1 MIMASSY
8 SHVFEPIRI
17 RGIDFK
23 NRVFLAPTTPVLS
36 TPDGICTHEL
46 VDWLRSF
53 ARGGV
58 CTLYL
63 GNCSV
68 DLSQNR
74 DQSFQL
80 DLGNDRCILPL
91 SWYADMCRQYACHAS
106 LEINHAGEGVAFET
120 FGRPGWSSSS
130 FISDDEILRAQ
141 RMHRDPIPCE
151 EMSKEKI
158 KEVVQLFAN
167 AARRMKRA
175 GMDIV
180 MVHGGHGNLISQFT
194 SPKFNHRTDEY
205 GGSTEKRARFAIEV
219 CDAIREACGDD
230 FVIEY
235 RCSGD
240 EIDPEGMHIDETI
253 QLAGYL
259 KGHIDILHVSA
270 GLHSDPMGKHQYYRN
285 WCQNYLMDRCF
296 NVHFAKEIKQAHPDL
311 LVNTVGSITSLDYAE
326 EIIGSGWADFVSM
339 CRPLMADPDMPNKYA
354 EGRPEDRRPCLRC
367 DTCAKHLRTPRH
379 IFCAVNP
386 MSFMTSDLPDGR
398 IPRAPVKKNVAVI
411 GGGPGGITAMETLL
425 DRGHRVTLYEKTGEL
440 GGSVKYA
447 ALAPFKQDIRDYLQ
461 WLRHTADQC
470 CARGARILL
479 NTEASADILN
489 AEGYD
494 AVILAL
500 GADPIL
506 PNLPGIDLPHVCW
519 APKAESGQFPVGEK
533 VVVVG
538 GSAVG
543 MEAALNMSLQGKDV
557 TVLEQLDPLR
567 ASMKLRESAGSGA
580 SELTRLFEERE
591 IPLLCGC
598 TLTEI
603 LPDRVRYRKSDGT
616 EGEVSCDTVLLASGM
631 RPRLAQAEAM
641 RHCAPETSVFLVGD
655 CVRAASVYEAVNEA
669 FQVCLHI

>member
-1 MIMASSY
+1 MASAY

-36 TPDGICTHEL
+36 TPEGIVTHEL

-68 DLSQNR
+68 DLSENK

-80 DLGNDRCILPL
+80 DLGTDQAVLPL

-130 FISDDEILRAQ
+130 FISDDELLRAK
-141 RMHRDPIPCE
+141 RMGRDPIPCQ
-151 EMSKEKI
+151 EMSREKI
-158 KEVVQLFAN
+158 REVVKMFAD

-219 CDAIREACGDD
+219 CDAIREACGED

-240 EIDPEGMHIDETI
+240 EIDPEGMHIEETI
-253 QLAGYL
+253 ELAGYL

-296 NVHFAKEIKQAHPDL
+296 NVHFAREIKQAHPDL

-386 MSFMTSDLPDGR
+386 MSFMTSDLPDGK
-398 IPRAPVKKNVAVI
+398 IPKAAKKKRVAVV

-425 DRGHRVTLYEKTGEL
+425 ARGHEVTLYEKSNEL

-447 ALAPFKQDIRDYLQ
+447 ALAPFKQDIRDYLK
-461 WLRHTADQC
+461 WLRHTAEQC
-470 CARGARILL
+470 RARGARILL
-479 NTEASADILN
+479 NTEATPELLDT
-489 AEGYD
+489 EGYD
-494 AVILAL
+494 ALVLAL

-506 PNLPGIDLPHVCW
+506 PKLPGAELEHVCW
-519 APKAESGQFPVGEK
+519 APEAESGKKAVGNR
-533 VVVVG
+533 VIVVG

-543 MEAALNMSLQGKDV
+543 MEAALNMHLQGREV
-557 TVLEQLDPLR
+557 TVLEKLEPMQAAMQLR
-567 ASMKLRESAGSGA
+567 NSAGSGA
-580 SELTRLFEERE
+580 SELTKLFEERE

-603 LPDRVRYRKSDGT
+603 LPDRVRCRMADGS
-616 EGEVSCDTVLLASGM
+616 ERELPCDTVLLAMGM
-631 RPRLAQAEAM
+631 RPRQKQAEAL

-655 CVRAASVYEAVNEA
+655 CEKAASIYEAVNQA
-669 FQVCLHI
+669 FQVSLHI